1 MTPVMKLINLQRLI
15 TIEMK
20 SYQAA
25 INYLY
30 KRLPVFHRI
39 GPAAYKNSL
48 ENTQK
53 LDELYDSPHRHFSTL
68 HVGGTNGKG
77 SVSHMLAS
85 ILQSAGYR
93 TGLYTSPHL
102 KDFRERIRINGR
114 MIPKISVIRWINHFL
129 ELNQTSPIEPSF
141 FELTVAM
148 AFDYFAR
155 EKVEIAVIEVGLGGR
170 LDSTNIIS
178 PEVSVITNIS
188 FDHQALL
195 GDTLAKIAGEKAGII
210 KPGIPVVVSQW
221 QPEVAEVF
229 IQKGKDLNAP
239 VCFAGLEY
247 SAEYGLLDLEGKQVL
262 NVKHNNEMAFPQLKI
277 DLQGNYQRLNVPAV
291 LKTVELLISKGW
303 KIPVKAVYEGLA
315 KAAVQT
321 GLQGRWQIIGYNP
334 LVICDTGHNEDGIR
348 QVTEQLKQMAYKK
361 LHFVI
366 GVVSDKD
373 PAPALSLLP
382 KEARYYFTKADI
394 PRALDENILKQK
406 AMLSGLTGDVY
417 PTVIKAFE
425 AAKSEAGRHDL
436 IFVGGSTF
444 TVAEIL

>member
-1 MTPVMKLINLQRLI
+1 
-15 TIEMK
+15 MK

-30 KRLPVFHRI
+30 KQLPVFHRI

-48 ENTQK
+48 ENTLK
-53 LDELYDSPHRHFSTL
+53 LDNLYHSPHRHFQAI
-68 HVGGTNGKG
+68 HIAGTNGKG

-102 KDFRERIRINGR
+102 KDFRERIRINGK
-114 MIPKISVIRWINHFL
+114 MISKISVINWVNHFL
-129 ELNQTSPIEPSF
+129 ELNKTACIEPSF

-148 AFDYFAR
+148 AFDCFAGA
-155 EKVEIAVIEVGLGGR
+155 KADIAVIEVGLGGR

-178 PEVSVITNIS
+178 PEISVITNIS

-210 KPGIPVVVSQW
+210 KPGVPVVISQW
-221 QPEVAEVF
+221 QPEVAEIFV
-229 IQKGKDLNAP
+229 QKGKEMNAP
-239 VCFAGLEY
+239 VYFAGLEY
-247 SAEYGLLDLEGKQVL
+247 SADYGLTDLEGNQVL
-262 NVKHNNEMAFPQLKI
+262 NVRHHKELEYPLLKI
-277 DLQGNYQRLNVPAV
+277 DLPGNYQRLNIPAV

-303 KIPVKAVYEGLA
+303 KIPEKAIYEGLA
-315 KAAVQT
+315 KTARQT
-321 GLQGRWQIIGYNP
+321 GLRGRWQTIGHNP

-373 PAPALSLLP
+373 PAPVLSLLP

-406 AMLSGLTGDVY
+406 ALLYGLTGESY
-417 PTVIKAFE
+417 PSVISAFE
-425 AAKSEAGRHDL
+425 AAKSQAGKNDL
-436 IFVGGSTF
+436 IFIGGSTF
-444 TVAEIL
+444 TVAEVL

>member
-1 MTPVMKLINLQRLI
+1 
-15 TIEMK
+15 MK

-30 KRLPVFHRI
+30 NRLPVFQRI

-48 ENTQK
+48 ENTLK
-53 LDELYDSPHRHFSTL
+53 LDELYHSPHHHFSTI
-68 HVGGTNGKG
+68 HVAGTNGKG

-102 KDFRERIRINGR
+102 KDFRERFRINGR
-114 MIPKISVIRWINHFL
+114 MIPKTSVIRWVSHFL
-129 ELNQTSPIEPSF
+129 ELNKTACIEPSF

-148 AFDYFAR
+148 TFDYFASQN
-155 EKVEIAVIEVGLGGR
+155 VDIAVIEVGLGGR

-178 PEVSVITNIS
+178 PEICVITNIS

-195 GDTLAKIAGEKAGII
+195 GDTLTKIAGEKAGII
-210 KPGIPVVVSQW
+210 KPGVPVVISQW

-229 IQKGKDLNAP
+229 IQKGKDMNAP
-239 VCFAGLEY
+239 VCFASLEF
-247 SAEYGLLDLEGKQVL
+247 STDYGLMDLEGRQVL
-262 NVKHNNEMAFPQLKI
+262 NVRHNNELEYPQLKI
-277 DLQGNYQRLNVPAV
+277 DLPGHYQRLNIPAV

-303 KIPVKAVYEGLA
+303 KIPLKAIYEGLA
-315 KAAVQT
+315 KTAGQT
-321 GLQGRWQIIGYNP
+321 GLSGRWQIIGHNP
-334 LVICDTGHNEDGIR
+334 LIICDTGHNEDGIR
-348 QVTEQLKQMAYKK
+348 QVTEQLRQTPYKN

-373 PAPALSLLP
+373 PAPVLSLLP
-382 KEARYYFTKADI
+382 GTARYYFTKADI

-406 AMLSGLTGDVY
+406 ALLYGLAGESY
-417 PTVIKAFE
+417 PSVIEAFE
-425 AAKSEAGRHDL
+425 AAKSEAGKHDL
-436 IFVGGSTF
+436 IFIGGSTF
-444 TVAEIL
+444 VVAEIL